1 MDKKEVDSI
10 VKLGK
15 EVLKK
20 EAEAILKV
28 MEELDENFYK
38 AVQLIESCKGRIIV
52 SGMGKSGIICKKIA
66 ATLTSIG
73 SPAIFLHPADSLHGD
88 LGMLRKGDCVVIVSR
103 SGETEEII
111 RILPL
116 IKRIDLSTIVITGN
130 MDSTIAKYGDVVLKI
145 DVDEA
150 CPFNIIP
157 TSSTTASLALGDAIA
172 VAIMAIR
179 KVKLEDFAC
188 FHPGGTIGRK
198 LLLKVEDLMHTGDEM
213 PKVYQDTLM
222 KDTILEITS
231 KRLGVT
237 GVYNRNEELVGVI
250 TDGDLRRGIEK
261 YKNQFLEKTA
271 SEVMT
276 SNPKTILKESLA
288 TDALKKMEHYAITS
302 LFVLE
307 KEGDKRPVGIIHIHD
322 LLKAKIV

>member
-1 MDKKEVDSI
+1 MDETR
-10 VKLGK
+10 VKSLLGLGK

-28 MEELDENFYK
+28 MNELDENFVK
-38 AVQLIESCKGRIIV
+38 AVEIIESCKGRVILT
-52 SGMGKSGIICKKIA
+52 GMGKSGIICKKIA
-66 ATLTSIG
+66 STLTSIG
-73 SPAIFLHPADSLHGD
+73 SPAVFLHPADSLHGD
-88 LGMLRKGDCVVIVSR
+88 LGMLRKGDCVIIVSR

-111 RILPL
+111 KILPA
-116 IKRIDLSTIVITGN
+116 IKRIDLSTIIITGN
-130 MDSTIAKYGDVVLKI
+130 TNSTVARYGDVVLKV
-145 DVDEA
+145 DVEEA
-150 CPFNIIP
+150 CPYNLIP

-172 VAIMAIR
+172 VAIMALR
-179 KVKLEDFAC
+179 KVRLEDFAF

-198 LLLKVEDLMHTGDEM
+198 LLLKVDDLMHKGEEI
-213 PKVYQDTLM
+213 PKVYENTLM

-237 GVYNRNEELVGVI
+237 GVYNRQEELVGVI

-261 YKNQFLEKTA
+261 YGNSFLERKA

-276 SNPKTILKESLA
+276 RNPKTILKDDLA
-288 TDALKKMEHYAITS
+288 TNALKKMEHYAITS

-307 KEGDKRPVGIIHIHD
+307 REGDKKPIGIIHIHD

>member
-1 MDKKEVDSI
+1 MHTKGVESI
-10 VKLGK
+10 VEIGK

-28 MEELDENFYK
+28 MEELDESFAK
-38 AVQLIESCKGRIIV
+38 AVEIIESCKGRIILT
-52 SGMGKSGIICKKIA
+52 GMGKSGIICKKIA

-88 LGMLRKGDCVVIVSR
+88 LGMLKKGDCVIIVTR

-111 RILPL
+111 RILPA
-116 IKRIDLSTIVITGN
+116 IKRIDLSTIIVTGN
-130 MDSTIAKYGDVVLKI
+130 TDSTIAKYGDVVLKI
-145 DVDEA
+145 DVEEA

-157 TSSTTASLALGDAIA
+157 TSSTTASLALGDALA
-172 VAIMAIR
+172 VAIMAKRKIR
-179 KVKLEDFAC
+179 IEDFAF

-198 LLLKVEDLMHTGDEM
+198 LFLKVEDLMHKGDEI
-213 PKVYQDTLM
+213 PKVNVDTLM

-237 GVYNRNEELVGVI
+237 GVYNEEGELIGVI

-261 YKNQFLEKTA
+261 YGNGFLEKKA

-276 SNPKTILKESLA
+276 CNPKTIVKDDLA
-288 TDALKKMEHYAITS
+288 TNALKKMEHHAITS

-307 KEGDKRPVGIIHIHD
+307 KEGERKPIGIIHIHD